1 MVTIELRYISN
12 LTTRDGMNEATRQ
25 LRKKGYTVN
34 EFLLVINRKLTWWN
48 THKHSTGKDNDFLM
62 LSIKGLEER

>member
-1 MVTIELRYISN
+1 
-12 LTTRDGMNEATRQ
+12 MNEATRQ

-48 THKHSTGKDNDFLM
+48 THKHISGKDNEFLM
-62 LSIKGLEER
+62 LSIKGLESK

>member
-1 MVTIELRYISN
+1 MSN

-48 THKHSTGKDNDFLM
+48 THKHSTGKDNNFLI
-62 LSIKGLEER
+62 LSIKGLEDKLND

>member
-1 MVTIELRYISN
+1 
-12 LTTRDGMNEATRQ
+12 MNEATRQ

-48 THKHSTGKDNDFLM
+48 THKHESAKDYALLM
-62 LSIKGLEER
+62 LAIKGLEER

>member
-1 MVTIELRYISN
+1 
-12 LTTRDGMNEATRQ
+12 MNEATRQ

-48 THKHSTGKDNDFLM
+48 THKHTASKDNTLLM
-62 LSIKGLEER
+62 LSIKGLEDK

>member
-1 MVTIELRYISN
+1 
-12 LTTRDGMNEATRQ
+12 MNEATRQ

-48 THKHSTGKDNDFLM
+48 THKHLTGKDNDLLM
-62 LSIKGLEER
+62 LSIKGLEEK